1 MAKTKIV
8 KKEIDAEENIAEEI
22 PNQLWFDLLEV
33 TEKAQELGVPHVVH
47 LGTQF
52 FTRMALDCAPNE
64 VEALGIVME
73 AIKVTKST
81 DELDELE
88 GVWDE

>member
-1 MAKTKIV
+1 
-8 KKEIDAEENIAEEI
+8 
-22 PNQLWFDLLEV
+22 
-33 TEKAQELGVPHVVH
+33 
-47 LGTQF
+47 
-52 FTRMALDCAPNE
+52 MALDCAPNE

>member
-1 MAKTKIV
+1 VAKTKIV

-22 PNQLWFDLLEV
+22 HNQLWFDLLEV

-52 FTRMALDCAPNE
+52 FTRMALDCAPDE

>member
-22 PNQLWFDLLEV
+22 HNQLWFDLLDAV
-33 TEKAQELGVPHVVH
+33 EKAEGLSVPHIVH
-47 LGTQF
+47 MGTQF

-88 GVWDE
+88 GVRDE

>member
-1 MAKTKIV
+1 MAKTKKID
-8 KKEIDAEENIAEEI
+8 KEKIH
-22 PNQLWFDLLEV
+22 NQLWFDLLDA
-33 TEKAQELGVPHVVH
+33 TEHAEELGVPHAVH
-47 LGTQF
+47 MGIQF

-73 AIKVTKST
+73 AVKVTKSS

-88 GVWDE
+88 GGSDESVQS